1 MVCAAEALNKGL
13 ISGKTNPLKKSFV
26 DKLSSLGFSHPA
38 LVVEECFSSAFR
50 PYLDQVIADAQEYLE
65 MPKEA
70 FAHTKKMISAA
81 SNVAV
86 AQASQ
91 FSDESLVERLSR
103 RSMPLAHADE
113 AFDAPAEVDAALRN
127 MSAAE
132 KQNDMK
138 RRLRLGSKF

>member
-1 MVCAAEALNKGL
+1 
-13 ISGKTNPLKKSFV
+13 
-26 DKLSSLGFSHPA
+26 
-38 LVVEECFSSAFR
+38 
-50 PYLDQVIADAQEYLE
+50 

-103 RSMPLAHADE
+103 RSMPLSHADE

-127 MSAAE
+127 MSATE